1 MPHRCHQRAARPGT
15 ATHVFALRPL
25 TLALHLALLG
35 SVVSLASWSP
45 LAAAEGSVAA
55 TAERSYDI
63 PAGPLASALTRFS
76 REAGVYLVGA
86 GSLAEGVTSPGLRGS
101 YSVTDGLAALL
112 AGTGLVAV
120 QQAGGSY
127 GLQMAQ
133 AEEAFRLA
141 PILVNNQATAEDSS
155 GSVVAQ
161 ELWVGGK
168 VATSI
173 LNTPASVS
181 VVTQKEVE
189 QRSASTTEEILQY
202 TPGVITDYYGTDDR
216 NDYFQIRGFQATTYR
231 DGLTLGS
238 MRGVR
243 EEPFAYESIEVLRG
257 ANSTLFGPA
266 DPGGSVNFVT
276 KQPRFSKFGQV
287 YATYGSFDHMET
299 GLDTGDANEE
309 QTLAYRFTGKFQD
322 SDREYDHSQDDNNFV
337 MGGLTWAPTAY
348 TSATLVVDHL
358 RQDNTPN
365 SGGYPMDREYD
376 RDEFFGEPSYNF
388 HDVERTNVSANFS
401 HDFDNGFT
409 LRSNMRH
416 SDLSDEYGYAYIS
429 DSAGHVGTV
438 VDRGYLGVDSEAEQ
452 FNGNVMLQYDARFE
466 NIDSSSIVGV
476 EYLDASAENVS
487 VYGLSSLGDIGPI
500 NTANPVYSGVSSPK
514 VYQDKDQDS
523 TIKSVFLQQNLSFYE
538 RFIVTAGVRNDSMD
552 VSEDDH
558 LAGRK
563 TSDSFSENSFR
574 GALTYIVSDEV
585 STYVSMVES
594 VSPPEVGVTPERG
607 TQYEVGVKYSPLE
620 MNALFSAAIYEL
632 TQEDVATAV
641 AQSNGLIDQQTVG
654 EQRVRGLDLEA
665 KAELTENLSLVGGYS
680 YMDTEVLRG
689 ALQSWSPTK
698 LAYEAVSIKGNE
710 MVSAPKHSAS
720 LWSYYSVPGTDVSV
734 GLGARY
740 VGAYYFGD
748 FNNTGKSDAT
758 TLFDAAFNYQ
768 IVKGTD
774 LAVNVSNLFDEQ
786 HVVGRGSANYYNPG
800 REITAKVSYNW

>member
-1 MPHRCHQRAARPGT
+1 MSHRCHQRAARSGV
-15 ATHVFALRPL
+15 AAHVFALRPL

-35 SVVSLASWSP
+35 SAVSLASWSP
-45 LAAAEGSVAA
+45 LAMAEGSAA
-55 TAERSYDI
+55 TASVRSYDI
-63 PAGPLASALTRFS
+63 PAGSLASALTRFS
-76 REAGVYLVGA
+76 HEAGVYLVGA
-86 GSLAEGVTSPGLRGS
+86 GSLAEGVTSPGLQGS
-101 YSVTDGLAALL
+101 YTVSAGLALLL
-112 AGTGLVAV
+112 AGTGLEAV
-120 QQAGGSY
+120 QQGDGSY
-127 GLQMAQ
+127 GLQPAPNG
-133 AEEAFRLA
+133 EAFRLS
-141 PILVNNQATAEDSS
+141 PVIVNSQAAAEDTSS
-155 GSVVAQ
+155 SVVAQ

-243 EEPFAYESIEVLRG
+243 EEPFAYERVEVLRG

-287 YATYGSFDHMET
+287 YATYGSFNHMES

-322 SDREYDHSQDDNNFV
+322 SDREYDHSQDDNNFL

-416 SDLSDEYGYAYIS
+416 SDLSDEYGYVYIS
-429 DSAGHVGTV
+429 DAAGHTGSV
-438 VDRGYLGVDSEAEQ
+438 VNRGYLGSDSEAEQ
-452 FNGNVMLQYDARFE
+452 FNGNVILQYDARFE

-476 EYLDASAENVS
+476 EYLDASTQNVS
-487 VYGLSSLGDIGPI
+487 VYGDADPI
-500 NTANPVYSGVSSPK
+500 DVTNPIYRGVSPAI
-514 VYQDKDQDS
+514 VYEDKDRDN
-523 TIKSVFLQQNLSFYE
+523 TTKSVFLQQNLSFYE
-538 RFIVTAGVRNDSMD
+538 RFIVTVGMRHDSMD
-552 VSEDDH
+552 VSETDH
-558 LAGRK
+558 LYSTK
-563 TSDSFSENSFR
+563 TSDNFSENSFR
-574 GALTYIVSDEV
+574 GALTYVVNDEV

-594 VSPPEVGVTPERG
+594 VAPPEVGVTPERG
-607 TQYEVGVKYSPLE
+607 KQYEVGVKYSPLA

-641 AQSNGLIDQQTVG
+641 VQSNGLIEQQTVG

-665 KAELTENLSLVGGYS
+665 KAELTENLSLIGGYS

-689 ALQSWSPTK
+689 ALQSWTG
-698 LAYEAVSIKGNE
+698 AGYEAVSIKGNE
-710 MVSAPKHSAS
+710 LVSAPKHSAS

-740 VGAYYFGD
+740 VGSYNFSD
-748 FNNTGKSDAT
+748 FNNTGESDAT

-774 LAVNVSNLFDEQ
+774 LALNVSNLFDEQ

>member
-1 MPHRCHQRAARPGT
+1 MSHRCHQRVARPGV
-15 ATHVFALRPL
+15 AAHVFALRPL

-35 SVVSLASWSP
+35 SAVSLASWSP
-45 LAAAEGSVAA
+45 LAMAEDSAVAS
-55 TAERSYDI
+55 AERSYDI

-86 GSLAEGVTSPGLRGS
+86 GSLAEGVTSPGLQGS
-101 YSVTDGLAALL
+101 YAVADGLAALL
-112 AGTGLVAV
+112 SGTGLVAV
-120 QQAGGSY
+120 QQDDGSY
-127 GLQMAQ
+127 GLQVAQ
-133 AEEAFRLA
+133 AEETYRLA
-141 PILVNNQATAEDSS
+141 PILINSQAAAEDPAA
-155 GSVVAQ
+155 SVVTQ

-168 VATSI
+168 VATNI

-243 EEPFAYESIEVLRG
+243 EEPFAYERVEVLRG

-287 YATYGSFDHMET
+287 YATYGSFNHMES

-322 SDREYDHSQDDNNFV
+322 SDREYDHSQDDNNFL

-388 HDVERTNVSANFS
+388 HDVERTNVSANFT

-429 DSAGHVGTV
+429 DAAGHVGNV
-438 VDRGYLGVDSEAEQ
+438 VNRGYLGSDSEAEQ

-487 VYGLSSLGDIGPI
+487 VYGDADPI
-500 NTANPVYSGVSSPK
+500 DVTNPVYRGVSPAI
-514 VYQDKDQDS
+514 VYEDKDRDN

-552 VSEDDH
+552 VSETDH
-558 LAGRK
+558 LYGTK
-563 TSDSFSENSFR
+563 SSDSFSENSFR
-574 GALTYIVSDEV
+574 GALTYIVNDEV
-585 STYVSMVES
+585 STYVSMVQS

-607 TQYEVGVKYSPLE
+607 EQYEVGVKYSPLAI
-620 MNALFSAAIYEL
+620 NALFSAAVYEL
-632 TQEDVATAV
+632 TQEDITTAV
-641 AQSNGLIDQQTVG
+641 VQSNGLIDQQTVG

-689 ALQSWSPTK
+689 ALQSWNGSGYD
-698 LAYEAVSIKGNE
+698 AISIKGNE

-740 VGAYYFGD
+740 VGSYYFGD

-774 LAVNVSNLFDEQ
+774 LAINVSNLLDEQ
-786 HVVGRGSANYYNPG
+786 HVVGRGSADYYNPG